1 MRLDG
6 MAPYNIFH
14 WSLTREEAWIDTHL
28 ANFHSVFVG
37 DAAWMNARLGQ
48 RSGGRITHVA
58 CHSHARGELV
68 AAEKN
73 HPREADKALAFYKRL
88 DAVEAPCKLL
98 PALERLAFRRRES
111 LPIWDRFREWIN
123 SDAMRGIL
131 PKSRLGKAVTYIN
144 NHWEALR
151 RYLNDGRL
159 PIDNNRSEQTIR
171 LFVLE
176 GGTGPSWDIRKRPR
190 NA

>member
-1 MRLDG
+1 
-6 MAPYNIFH
+6 
-14 WSLTREEAWIDTHL
+14 
-28 ANFHSVFVG
+28 
-37 DAAWMNARLGQ
+37 MNARLGQ
-48 RSGGRITHVA
+48 RSGGRIAHAA
-58 CHSHARGELV
+58 CHTHARRELV

-73 HPREADKALAFYKRL
+73 HPREAAKALAFYKRL

-98 PALERLAFRRRES
+98 PAPERLPFRRRES

-131 PKSRLGKAVTYIN
+131 PKSRLGKTLTYIN

-151 RYLNDGRL
+151 RYLDDGRL
-159 PIDNNRSEQTIR
+159 PIDNNQSKQTIR

-176 GGTGPSWDIRKRPR
+176 GGTGPFWDIRKRQPDAR
-190 NA
+190 ICLALSAVLIDIIGSSKTT